1 MEVMMKELG
10 EIITG
15 NTPSKKTE
23 EFWNSEDICFVK
35 PDIIADNG
43 VNEIVDSN
51 EYISEDARKRQE
63 LLVKTQ
69 SLLLVLVVL
78 GKLELLQMENVRLIS
93 R

>member
-35 PDIIADNG
+35 PDNIADNG
-43 VNEIVDSN
+43 VSEIVDSN
-51 EYISEDARKRQE
+51 DYISE
-63 LLVKTQ
+63 
-69 SLLLVLVVL
+69 VL
-78 GKLELLQMENVRLIS
+78 GKLELLKMENMRLIS

>member
-1 MEVMMKELG
+1 MMQMEVMMKELG

-43 VNEIVDSN
+43 VNEIADF
-51 EYISEDARKRQE
+51 SEQIFGDARQKA
-63 LLVKTQ
+63 
-69 SLLLVLVVL
+69 
-78 GKLELLQMENVRLIS
+78 
-93 R
+93 

>member
-51 EYISEDARKRQE
+51 EYISEDARKKARVVGKNSIFVGA
-63 LLVKTQ
+63 LHHTLVTGYLSPK
-69 SLLLVLVVL
+69 SAFP
-78 GKLELLQMENVRLIS
+78 
-93 R
+93 